1 MLTINIADC
10 GVPSSNS
17 HVLLFYNST
26 MEGSIV
32 IYQCMEGLLP
42 NITMNAACQ
51 AGGVWIPNPA
61 MHTCSTPDQ
70 GQYNVFGSL
79 TDNHW
84 YYTL

>member
-1 MLTINIADC
+1 
-10 GVPSSNS
+10 
-17 HVLLFYNST
+17 
-26 MEGSIV
+26 
-32 IYQCMEGLLP
+32 MEGLLP